1 MSGLSLRGLTVER
14 ARRLV
19 VEDVSFT
26 APAGQVTVVL
36 GARGAGKTTLLA
48 AAAGLMP
55 VVRGLVVM
63 DGADVTKLSPR
74 RRGVAMLAPGT
85 VLEAAASV
93 ADAVAATLGRRGR
106 AEVLP
111 LLEQLGLA
119 ALAGQRVRSLS
130 HGEHF
135 LALAAARLA
144 AAGSALLVDE
154 AASGLGAD
162 DALRVMEWLFAA
174 AKSGRTVVMATRDP
188 AAAHAADHLVLLAEG
203 RVLQA
208 GTPASCYA
216 EPKSAAA
223 ALLTGP
229 ANVLEG
235 VVRERRP
242 GGFIWT
248 AAGQR
253 FRQALTPEMAPPV
266 LGGPILCCLRPE
278 RLMLL
283 AAAEQADNALAGTVT
298 RLGSAAGSLAVV
310 VETACGP
317 LRTLVPAWPRT
328 LDVSVG
334 AAVTIGWQAGAA
346 SLIET

>member
-1 MSGLSLRGLTVER
+1 MTGLSLRGLTVER

-26 APAGQVTVVL
+26 APAGQLTAVL
-36 GARGAGKTTLLA
+36 GVRGAGKTTLLA
-48 AAAGLMP
+48 AAAGLVP
-55 VVRGLVVM
+55 SVRGSVVL
-63 DGADVTKLSPR
+63 DGMDVTAARGR
-74 RRGVAMLAPGT
+74 RRGVSMLAPGT
-85 VLEAAASV
+85 VLGEAAAV
-93 ADAVAATLGRRGR
+93 ADAVAATVPRRAR
-106 AEVLP
+106 PEVAG
-111 LLEQLGLA
+111 LLERLGLA
-119 ALAGQRVRSLS
+119 DLSARRVRSLS

-144 AAGSALLVDE
+144 SGGSALLVDE
-154 AASGLGAD
+154 AESGLGAD
-162 DALRVMEWLFAA
+162 DGARVIDWLLDT
-174 AKSGRTVVMATRDP
+174 AKGGRTVVMATRDP
-188 AAAHAADHLVLLAEG
+188 AAAHVADHLVLLAGG

-229 ANVLEG
+229 ANLLEG

-266 LGGPILCCLRPE
+266 LGRPLLCCLRPE
-278 RLMLL
+278 RVMLL
-283 AAAEQADNALAGTVT
+283 DAPEQADNALGGTVT
-298 RLGSAAGSLAVV
+298 ALRSSGGSLAVT
-310 VETACGP
+310 VETVCGP
-317 LRTLVPAWPRT
+317 LRMLVPAWPRPR
-328 LDVSVG
+328 G
-334 AAVTIGWQAGAA
+334 ALLGEPVTIGWQAGAA
-346 SLIET
+346 CSLEG